1 MKGDATVMTTFGRRE
16 CERRRER
23 RGDQIGRVDKI
34 CLEGLVARGV
44 SVGFGI
50 GIERDPGDLHLHQ
63 TLLSTLRSR
72 WARAVAGLGCPL
84 GWTGV
89 LVLRG
94 RSLPCC

>member
-1 MKGDATVMTTFGRRE
+1 MKGDAAVMTTLGRRE
-16 CERRRER
+16 GERRREG
-23 RGDQIGRVDKI
+23 RGDQIGGVDEI
-34 CLEGLVARGV
+34 CLEGLVARG

-50 GIERDPGDLHLHQ
+50 GIECDPGDLHLHQ

-72 WARAVAGLGCPL
+72 WARAVAGMGCPL

-89 LVLRG
+89 LVPPG